1 MDARRQDR
9 FWNQLLKI
17 INKGHVIPVVGEDML
32 YLSEQ
37 VDENLYKQLARR
49 YAEYSGIELS
59 NHQSF
64 DLSST
69 VRSHPEFR
77 NNPYDVYQEIGEEY
91 ELWDPEIP
99 KELLQL
105 AKISHFNLF
114 VSTTFDNLLERA
126 INQERFEGQKL
137 TRVLSYSPKD
147 IPSDYQ
153 VSEALSSGKPVI
165 FQLFGNYKNPLQFA
179 LTEGDKV
186 EYMHALQST
195 EYCPK
200 RMLAELQDRPL
211 LLLGNNFPDW
221 MTRSFL
227 RMARKTPLDH
237 RDVPKQYFADA
248 ITAKSSN
255 LKSYLSSF
263 TTNTEVIEDQ
273 TPAKFTEELVK
284 RWDEQLTEGSEQSDI
299 KIEASISVK
308 PMQPNA
314 VFISYCSQD
323 RYQASALKN
332 ALEEA
337 GVVVWMD
344 YDQLKGGDKYETKI
358 RRYINTCSLFI
369 PLISPTCNS
378 RSEGFFRREW
388 DWALRRL
395 PTFTGASRQFILPT
409 AIGDV
414 DPYNS
419 KIPDDFKHFHF
430 FQLPDTG
437 PDRQLVE
444 TIKSIY
450 NTTLEKETLQ
460 GIA

>member
-1 MDARRQDR
+1 
-9 FWNQLLKI
+9 
-17 INKGHVIPVVGEDML
+17 ML

-49 YAEYSGIELS
+49 YAEYSNITLS
-59 NHQSF
+59 DHQSI
-64 DLSST
+64 DLSSI

-91 ELWDPEIP
+91 ELWDPDIP
-99 KELLQL
+99 NVLLQL
-105 AKISHFNLF
+105 AKIKHFNLF

-200 RMLAELQDRPL
+200 RMLAELQERPL

-221 MTRSFL
+221 LTRSFL

-248 ITAKSSN
+248 VTSKSDN
-255 LKSYLSSF
+255 LKSFLNSF

-273 TPAKFTEELVK
+273 TPVKFTQELVK
-284 RWDEQLTEGSEQSDI
+284 RWDGMLAEADVQLTSKSED
-299 KIEASISVK
+299 SISIK

-332 ALEEA
+332 ALEET
-337 GVVVWMD
+337 GVMVWMD

-369 PLISPTCNS
+369 PLISPTSNS

-388 DWALRRL
+388 NWALQRL
-395 PTFTGASRQFILPT
+395 PTFTGANRQFILPMT
-409 AIGDV
+409 IGDV
-414 DPYNS
+414 DPYHS

-430 FQLPDTG
+430 FQLPETG
-437 PDRQLVE
+437 PDRQLIE
-444 TIKSIY
+444 TVKSIY
-450 NTTLEKETLQ
+450 DTILEKVKLQ
-460 GIA
+460 GIV